1 MNQKYCEPTAAIM
14 KSLAKSIF
22 SLILT
27 ILTFFSFKIFASPQ
41 MPDYIIYKNDTIA
54 TYNLLVEQY
63 LQKHDQTN
71 REQLFGLTFRDGAS
85 FNCWRGYQAIY
96 KIQNDSLYLSD
107 IINCGSIKDKTFDK
121 GASLKKMYAIFG
133 DKLVGDKV
141 FIDWFSGE
149 LSFPLTNKLLRWDG
163 VFYRIYEEE
172 TVLNFYSGKLLKAE
186 NVSNYGKVSK
196 GIDRHYN
203 IKISDILF
211 KYIKKIKFKNTDDC
225 DCSEKYLITIN
236 ENGKVAKVKTAKYKS
251 VDEIDDADEKKE
263 YSYCTHSVFEALKNL
278 QFDIIKDKGKPIPED
293 VYLEIWVEDNGKV
306 KNWTN

>member
-1 MNQKYCEPTAAIM
+1 M
-14 KSLAKSIF
+14 KPLVKTSF
-22 SLILT
+22 SVILT
-27 ILTFFSFKIFASPQ
+27 ILTLSSFKIFASPQ

-96 KIQNDSLYLSD
+96 KIQNDSLFLSD
-107 IINCGSIKDKTFDK
+107 IINCGSIKNKTIDKS
-121 GASLKKMYAIFG
+121 ASLQKIHAIFG
-133 DKLVGDKV
+133 DKLVSDKV
-141 FIDWFSGE
+141 FINWFSGE
-149 LSFPLTNKLLRWDG
+149 LSFPLTNNLLRWDG
-163 VFYRIYEEE
+163 VFYKIYEEE
-172 TVLNFYSGKLLKAE
+172 TVLNFNNGKLLKAE
-186 NVSNYGKVSK
+186 NVSNYSKVYK

-236 ENGKVAKVKTAKYKS
+236 EYGKVAKVKTIKYKS
-251 VDEIDDADEKKE
+251 VDEIGDVDEKKE
-263 YSYCTHSVFEALKNL
+263 YRYCTNAVFDALKTL

-306 KNWTN
+306 ENWTH

>member
-1 MNQKYCEPTAAIM
+1 M
-14 KSLAKSIF
+14 KPLFKIVL
-22 SLILT
+22 SLILAV
-27 ILTFFSFKIFASPQ
+27 FSFKIYASPQ

-96 KIQNDSLYLSD
+96 KIQNDSLFLSD
-107 IINCGSIKDKTFDK
+107 IINCGSIRNKTFDRS
-121 GASLKKMYAIFG
+121 ASLQKMHAIFG
-133 DKLVGDKV
+133 NKLVGDKV

-172 TVLNFYSGKLLKAE
+172 KVLNLLEGKLLKVE
-186 NVSNYGKVSK
+186 NVNNYTNVPK

-211 KYIKKIKFKNTDDC
+211 KYIKKVKFKNTDDC

-236 ENGKVAKVKTAKYKS
+236 EYGKIANVKTVKYKS
-251 VDEIDDADEKKE
+251 VDEIVDIEEKKE
-263 YSYCTHSVFEALKNL
+263 YSYCTNAVFEALKNL
-278 QFDIIKDKGKPIPED
+278 KFDIIKDKGKSLPED
-293 VYLEIWVEDNGKV
+293 VYLKIWVEDNGKV
-306 KNWTN
+306 QNWTH

>member
-1 MNQKYCEPTAAIM
+1 M
-14 KSLAKSIF
+14 KPLVKIAF

-27 ILTFFSFKIFASPQ
+27 ILTFFSFKIYASPQ

-96 KIQNDSLYLSD
+96 KIQNDSLFLSD
-107 IINCGSIKDKTFDK
+107 IINCGSIRNKTLDRS
-121 GASLKKMYAIFG
+121 ASPQKMHAIFG

-141 FIDWFSGE
+141 FIDWFSGD

-163 VFYRIYEEE
+163 VFYRIFEEE
-172 TVLNFYSGKLLKAE
+172 TVLHIHNGKLLNVE
-186 NVSNYGKVSK
+186 NVKNYVDDPK
-196 GIDRHYN
+196 GIDRRYN
-203 IKISDILF
+203 TKVSDILF
-211 KYIKKIKFKNTDDC
+211 KYLKKVKFKYTDDC

-236 ENGKVAKVKTAKYKS
+236 ENGKISNVKTIKYKS
-251 VDEIDDADEKKE
+251 VDEISDNDERKE
-263 YSYCTHSVFEALKNL
+263 YSYCVNTIIKALKSL
-278 QFDIIKDKGKPIPED
+278 KFDVIKDKGKPISED
-293 VYLEIWVEDNGKV
+293 VYLEIWVEDNEKV
-306 KNWTN
+306 ENWTN

>member
-1 MNQKYCEPTAAIM
+1 M
-14 KSLAKSIF
+14 KPLVKLVF
-22 SLILT
+22 RLTLT
-27 ILTFFSFKIFASPQ
+27 ILTFFPFKIFASPQ

-63 LQKHDQTN
+63 LQKRDQTN

-96 KIQNDSLYLSD
+96 KIQNDSLFLSD
-107 IINCGSIKDKTFDK
+107 IINCGSIKSKTFDK
-121 GASLKKMYAIFG
+121 SASVKKMYAIFG
-133 DKLVGDKV
+133 DKMVGDKV

-163 VFYRIYEEE
+163 VFYRIYEAE
-172 TVLNFYSGKLLKAE
+172 TVLSFYNGKLLKAE
-186 NVSNYGKVSK
+186 NVCNYANVSK
-196 GIDRHYN
+196 GIDRHYS

-225 DCSEKYLITIN
+225 DCSEKYLITIDK
-236 ENGKVAKVKTAKYKS
+236 EGKISNVKSVKYKS
-251 VDEIDDADEKKE
+251 VDEISDSDEKNE
-263 YSYCTHSVFEALKNL
+263 YTYCTNTIRKALSALK
-278 QFDIIKDKGKPIPED
+278 FDIIKDKGKPISED

-306 KNWTN
+306 ENWTN

>member
-1 MNQKYCEPTAAIM
+1 M
-14 KSLAKSIF
+14 KPLVKTSF
-22 SLILT
+22 SVILT
-27 ILTFFSFKIFASPQ
+27 ILTLSSFKIFASPQ

-54 TYNLLVEQY
+54 TYNLLVELY

-96 KIQNDSLYLSD
+96 KIQNDSLFLSD
-107 IINCGSIKDKTFDK
+107 IINCGSIKNKTIDKS
-121 GASLKKMYAIFG
+121 ASLQKIHAIFG
-133 DKLVGDKV
+133 DKLVSDKV
-141 FIDWFSGE
+141 FINWFSGE
-149 LSFPLTNKLLRWDG
+149 LSFPLTNNLLRWDG
-163 VFYRIYEEE
+163 VFYKIYEEE
-172 TVLNFYSGKLLKAE
+172 TVLNFNNGKLLKAE
-186 NVSNYGKVSK
+186 NVSNYSKVYK

-236 ENGKVAKVKTAKYKS
+236 EYGKVAKVKTIKYKS
-251 VDEIDDADEKKE
+251 VDEIGDVDEKKE
-263 YSYCTHSVFEALKNL
+263 YRYCTNAVFDALKTL

-306 KNWTN
+306 ENWTH